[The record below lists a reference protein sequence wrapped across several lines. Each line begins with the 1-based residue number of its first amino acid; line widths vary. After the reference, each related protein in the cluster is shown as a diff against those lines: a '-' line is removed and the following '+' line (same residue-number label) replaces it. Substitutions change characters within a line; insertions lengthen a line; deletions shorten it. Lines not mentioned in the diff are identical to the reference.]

1 MIVYRAVP
9 MQIACHPVNDCA
21 DRAAAEAMMKK
32 CLDRLAVT
40 VPGSRIS
47 AGPDTKLI
55 VLPEYFMTGFPMGMA
70 IEKWAALAAVDVDGP
85 QYAALA
91 KIAADAKVYLAGNA
105 YVRDR
110 HFPGIFFQGSFIF
123 DPSGALILHYHRL
136 TSMFSPTPHDYLDKY
151 LDLYGAD
158 ALFPVART
166 PIGNLACIA
175 SEEIQYPELVR
186 SFALKGAEVFCHPTS
201 EPYKTG
207 LTPKDIMKRAR
218 ALENLAYVV
227 SANSA
232 GMIGYPFLDNTCDG
246 LSKVIDFEGR
256 VLAEAGFGETVAAAA
271 DINIS
276 ALRRARNAADINN
289 FLTRLHMELYAPTYA
304 RKEFYPPNSLL
315 DTAPTP
321 EHFKRMQQDVIAR
334 LRRAGVIAAD
344 EAAD

>member
-1 MIVYRAVP
+1 MIIYRAVP
-9 MQIACHPVNDCA
+9 MQIACRPVNDCP
-21 DRAAAEAMMKK
+21 DRAAAAAMMKA

-70 IEKWAALAAVDVDGP
+70 IPKWAALAAVDVDGP
-85 QYAALA
+85 EYAALA

-105 YVRDR
+105 YVRDKN
-110 HFPGIFFQGSFIF
+110 FPGIFFQACFIF
-123 DPSGALILHYHRL
+123 DPSGKLILQYHRL

-151 LDLYGAD
+151 LDVYGAD

-166 PIGNLACIA
+166 PIGNLACVA

-186 SFALKGAEVFCHPTS
+186 CLALKGAEVLCHPTS

-232 GMIGYPFLDNTCDG
+232 GLLGYPYLDNTCDG
-246 LSKVIDFEGR
+246 LSKVIDYEGR

-276 ALRRARNAADINN
+276 ALRRARNMTDINN
-289 FLTRLHMELYAPTYA
+289 FPTRLRMELYAATYA
-304 RKEFYPPNSLL
+304 RKEFYPPNTLIN
-315 DTAPTP
+315 TAPTP
-321 EHFKRMQQDVIAR
+321 DHFRAMQKNVIER
-334 LRRAGVIAAD
+334 LRKAGII
-344 EAAD
+344 EPE